1 MKETVLVSA
10 CLLGLGTRHD
20 GGDALSE
27 EALAALEDA
36 NIVPVCPEQLGGLPT
51 PRPAAAIAG
60 GSGADV
66 LDGRARVV
74 DIEDADVTDRFITGA
89 EAVGAIAEL
98 TGAARAFL
106 KENSPSCGAG
116 FIYTPEGEL
125 VEGEGV
131 TAALLRR
138 RGMDVKGF

>member
-1 MKETVLVSA
+1 MKETVLVSS
-10 CLLGLGTRHD
+10 CLLGLATRHD
-20 GGDALSE
+20 GGHALSE
-27 EALAALEDA
+27 EVLAALGDA

-66 LDGRARVV
+66 LDGHARVV
-74 DIEDADVTDRFITGA
+74 DIEGADVTGRFISGA
-89 EAVGAIAEL
+89 EAVGAIAAL
-98 TGAARAFL
+98 TGASRACL

-125 VEGEGV
+125 VRGEGV
-131 TAALLRR
+131 AAALLRR
-138 RGMDVKGF
+138 RGMDVKCF